1 MTSLKTDLLE
11 KLKKQEASIKLHQIQ
26 LIEEIE
32 LELEKKRRL
41 EKDEQKL
48 YGLSE
53 YSVDHDFWIYF

>member
-32 LELEKKRRL
+32 LELEKK
-41 EKDEQKL
+41 KTT
-48 YGLSE
+48 
-53 YSVDHDFWIYF
+53 